1 METIEK
7 IGSFVWNIIDTISNT
22 ITNIISFI
30 KNLGEFIP
38 DFLSFLPTE
47 IKAIFI
53 PLLIILIGIFI
64 YRFVR

>member
-1 METIEK
+1 METIGK
-7 IGSFVWNIIDTISNT
+7 ISSYISNIIDTISST
-22 ITNIISFI
+22 IKS
-30 KNLGEFIP
+30 LGEFIP

-53 PLLIILIGIFI
+53 PLLIVLIGIFI

>member
-7 IGSFVWNIIDTISNT
+7 ISSYISNVIDTISST
-22 ITNIISFI
+22 ITS
-30 KNLGEFIP
+30 LGEFIP

-53 PLLIILIGIFI
+53 PLLIVMIGIFI